1 LDRDNAALSQAAHAL
16 KSSAANA
23 GAETLSGVCRLL
35 ERLGREDRMEEARG
49 LLAQIRREHDRTV
62 SRMQDILRTAA

>member
-1 LDRDNAALSQAAHAL
+1 
-16 KSSAANA
+16 
-23 GAETLSGVCRLL
+23 
-35 ERLGREDRMEEARG
+35 MEEARG